1 MDTVGAQHYA
11 CEGQTVLT
19 GHGTLCRTLQEV
31 GQQLPCQLWTDP
43 PPLVINLQAQ
53 GQLFQ
58 KSLHNLPPLSS
69 EIGCLCLPDYGC
81 VAP

>member
-11 CEGQTVLT
+11 CEG
-19 GHGTLCRTLQEV
+19 HDTLCRTLQEV

-43 PPLVINLQAQ
+43 TLVINLQAQ

-58 KSLHNLPPLSS
+58 NSLHNLPPLSS
-69 EIGCLCLPDYGC
+69 ETGCLCLPNYGC